1 MDGLERDLSQVL
13 RLVRSL
19 KNLTAPVNRIPPEVL
34 SLIPDYSDYG
44 QAHQDL
50 IALTHVCR
58 RWRDIL
64 ISRPSLWTLLEFL
77 DVDRTRTYIER
88 SRTSPLDIFLEQ
100 EYGRTYLDD
109 AFSLVIP
116 HVNWVKILQICTD
129 FLPDALQHFRCR
141 TPLLES
147 LHIEIIDPHSPVL
160 DSMLFNGDLSSLRAL
175 SLYRVTT
182 LLPWNNLAN
191 LTFLY
196 LESCTSRDDFATR
209 LLDLFDSAPLLEK
222 LTLINS
228 TPKSSGVP
236 PRRMVPPPRLRKFII
251 TARPAPSIILNHL
264 FIPTGA
270 SLTLEFSFRG
280 GEPPFFGYLQNTSPN
295 LGNLA
300 HITTVNLCFGDLKCA
315 RLSGPS
321 VGIHLYARWEHR
333 GDVSSYTM
341 DRLILRS
348 LGTPILPTT
357 QRLAIS
363 KYKHSRPAECQVFR
377 TLSSAPNL
385 RALTLTEC
393 NTLPFIHALDPEKY
407 PHELVLCPKLE
418 ELVFYTNPQHLM
430 HFRTQD
436 LIIMTKNRAS
446 KRAKLWSTIIVGLD
460 ELEHGGEA
468 LKLREHVTHV
478 EYRPD
483 DRFPAWGYLPGESI
497 DGSE

>member
-1 MDGLERDLSQVL
+1 
-13 RLVRSL
+13 
-19 KNLTAPVNRIPPEVL
+19 
-34 SLIPDYSDYG
+34 
-44 QAHQDL
+44 
-50 IALTHVCR
+50 
-58 RWRDIL
+58 
-64 ISRPSLWTLLEFL
+64 
-77 DVDRTRTYIER
+77 
-88 SRTSPLDIFLEQ
+88 
-100 EYGRTYLDD
+100 
-109 AFSLVIP
+109 
-116 HVNWVKILQICTD
+116 
-129 FLPDALQHFRCR
+129 
-141 TPLLES
+141 
-147 LHIEIIDPHSPVL
+147 
-160 DSMLFNGDLSSLRAL
+160 
-175 SLYRVTT
+175 
-182 LLPWNNLAN
+182 
-191 LTFLY
+191 
-196 LESCTSRDDFATR
+196 
-209 LLDLFDSAPLLEK
+209 
-222 LTLINS
+222 
-228 TPKSSGVP
+228 
-236 PRRMVPPPRLRKFII
+236 
-251 TARPAPSIILNHL
+251 
-264 FIPTGA
+264 
-270 SLTLEFSFRG
+270 
-280 GEPPFFGYLQNTSPN
+280 
-295 LGNLA
+295 
-300 HITTVNLCFGDLKCA
+300 
-315 RLSGPS
+315 
-321 VGIHLYARWEHR
+321 
-333 GDVSSYTM
+333 M